1 MPQNYDIIEI
11 IASGESGGC
20 NCTEADFSNDFVAKT
35 NGTFITSL
43 GSTDTSWSPYSFVL
57 GVIESS
63 TKSILTVQGN
73 ANDKAEII
81 SKSPSSQSIVYPDKI
96 KSPRFETTTGNTII
110 TDAQCNIGNTT
121 LGGNLV
127 PSTNNVYSIGSTGNR
142 IQKTWTVDADVSGTM
157 TIVSL
162 SPTTLSVGEASTF
175 TGLATF
181 NGNIAVPGTSTLGT
195 ITGTSSTIETG
206 NFTTL
211 VASLLGS
218 FTNATV
224 ATAPSTNT
232 HVVRKQ
238 DVYVGTNPNLDL
250 GLHKIQVA
258 DGFITNVQTANGADL
273 PTHASRHHTTT
284 LTTNVPAS
292 GLGGDGLN
300 SYEIG
305 AVERANPVV
314 SQPLRITTT
323 ANHTYST
330 AAPYFIVID
339 AGSEPTTSGPEG
351 QIIFRKAQA

>member
-20 NCTEADFSNDFVAKT
+20 NCTAADFSNDFVVKT

-57 GVIESS
+57 GGIGSS
-63 TKSILTVQGN
+63 TKSTLTVQGN

-162 SPTTLSVGEASTF
+162 SPTTLSVGGASTF
-175 TGLATF
+175 TDLATF
-181 NGNIAVPGTSTLGT
+181 NGNIAVPGTSTLGIIAGTTAT
-195 ITGTSSTIETG
+195 IGTGT
-206 NFTTL
+206 FTTS
-211 VASLLGS
+211 VTSPTGT

-224 ATAPSTNT
+224 ATAPSANT
-232 HVVRKQ
+232 DIVRRQ
-238 DVYVGTNPNLDL
+238 DVYVTTNPTLAL

-258 DGFITNVQTANGADL
+258 GGFITNVQTANGADL
-273 PTHASRHHTTT
+273 PTHVGRHHTTT
-284 LTTNVPAS
+284 RTTNAPAA
-292 GLGGDGLN
+292 GQGGDGLN
-300 SYEIG
+300 AYDIG

-314 SQPLRITTT
+314 SKPLKITTT
-323 ANHTYST
+323 VNHTYST
-330 AAPYFIVID
+330 AVPYFIVIN
-339 AGSEPTTSGPEG
+339 AGSEPDSSGPEG